1 MNRKRPQ
8 KVEQV
13 FLTCLPLVAFS
24 LQKSAVDIHQSS
36 IRSRPSSF
44 SWAAKVGKLPKPAR
58 TRPERK
64 KRTYDEQFKRDPV
77 ALLESGRNTA
87 RLARELG

>member
-1 MNRKRPQ
+1 MN
-8 KVEQV
+8 
-13 FLTCLPLVAFS
+13 TT
-24 LQKSAVDIHQSS
+24 
-36 IRSRPSSF
+36 
-44 SWAAKVGKLPKPAR
+44 R
-58 TRPERK
+58 TK